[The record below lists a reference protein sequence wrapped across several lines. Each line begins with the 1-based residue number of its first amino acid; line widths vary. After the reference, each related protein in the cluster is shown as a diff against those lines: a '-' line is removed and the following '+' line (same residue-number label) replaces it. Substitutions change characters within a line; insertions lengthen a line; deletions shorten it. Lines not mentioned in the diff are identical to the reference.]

1 MPARTRYRMVATTT
15 GGTPPRDDLTREL
28 DQSNTAYTALSLP
41 APLYYQPANMG
52 HEAAMTVGA
61 VETVTMTSDD
71 VTVLGYFLD
80 GDEDEA
86 EMPRIAALAREAVGM
101 AKRKLVRPSVDPGV
115 LEVGENEDGEPALT
129 KADLSGV
136 TLVGMQAMVDAAI
149 DIIEPDEAAE
159 DIPADMPAP
168 DDAEARAIAAEADDA
183 EGEGALV
190 AAVRREGW
198 ADMPIAGRDR
208 EWDGDAAAQRLAA
221 DCDVDD
227 EDPGEAAWNCYARG
241 FLWHDTEADNP
252 NTKGAFKL
260 GIVDIVDGERVIV
273 PAAVFAV
280 ASVLGGGRGGVDIP
294 ETDQATIRDV
304 LDGLYA
310 RMAEQFDD
318 ETITAP
324 WAEAASR
331 LSALVAA
338 VAEAPPVEAFSRPDI
353 GAAFDGYRIEGR
365 RIFGNLYPV
374 GACHLNWSDKCVTA
388 PESPSGYTLFRRYAL
403 TTSAGEIPVGRIT
416 TGLGKVGTG
425 CACCDPE
432 RLDDHA
438 CPRRMG
444 LVAAM
449 NHHDR
454 METVADVNI
463 GEHEGAIWLS
473 GIIRDGLSAEAEA
486 VLERRVWSGDW
497 RPAGDADELVEVLAL
512 HHGDPAFSTHVPH
525 TRARGVLIASTG
537 PTATTPPAS
546 LSAADVGPLVART
559 VQGLD
564 AARSLETAIDD
575 AGRASALAA
584 LTELERL

>member
-15 GGTPPRDDLTREL
+15 DGTPPRDDFTREL

-61 VETVTMTSDD
+61 VETVTMTPDD

-101 AKRKLVRPSVDPGV
+101 AKQKLVRPSVDPGV
-115 LEVGENEDGEPALT
+115 LEVGENESGEPALT

-136 TLVGMQAMVDAAI
+136 TLVGMPAMVDAVI
-149 DIIEPDEAAE
+149 EIIEAAEAPE
-159 DIPADMPAP
+159 DIPADMPVP
-168 DDAEARAIAAEADDA
+168 DEAEARAIADEADD
-183 EGEGALV
+183 EGALV

-221 DCDVDD
+221 ACDLDA
-227 EDPGEAAWNCYARG
+227 EGDPGAEAWNCYAAG
-241 FLWHDTEADNP
+241 FLWVDDENRETR
-252 NTKGAFKL
+252 GAYKL
-260 GIVDIVDGERVIV
+260 GIVDIADGERVIV

-294 ETDQATIRDV
+294 ETDQATIRGV
-304 LDGLYA
+304 LDGLYG

-318 ETITAP
+318 DALTAP
-324 WAEAASR
+324 WAEASAR
-331 LSALVAA
+331 MAALVAA
-338 VAEAPPVEAFSRPDI
+338 VAEAPPVEAFERPDI

-388 PESPSGYTLFRRYAL
+388 PESPSGYALFRRYML

-432 RLDDHA
+432 KLDDHA

-449 NHHDR
+449 AHHDR
-454 METVADVNI
+454 MATVADVNI

-473 GIIRDGLSAEAEA
+473 GIVRDGLDAEAER
-486 VLERRVWSGDW
+486 VLARRVWSGDW

-512 HHGDPAFSTHVPH
+512 HHGQPAFATHVAH
-525 TRARGVLIASTG
+525 SRSRGVLIASTG
-537 PTATTPPAS
+537 PTTPDAPAAAG
-546 LSAADVGPLVART
+546 LSAADVVRT

-564 AARSLETAIDD
+564 AARGLEAALTA
-575 AGRASALAA
+575 AGHASALAT
-584 LTELERL
+584 LTELERM